1 MIRRIIPI
9 LLPFAL
15 WVLIHGCATTTV
27 HEVSNT
33 PMNHAQREIPEEA
46 LLDVGVLVL
55 DTGELSREK
64 AEEEGTNAEIRKAES
79 HFIPVHLQY
88 TLQRSSHWGNV
99 QVIPTERASV
109 DVMVKGEIIRS
120 NGEELALKVAVTDV
134 TGREWFQKVYK
145 AEANDFFYEDMVIG
159 ERDAFQ
165 DLYNSIANHMIDYK
179 EGLNVEEIQ
188 QIREISRLKFA
199 AHIANNP
206 YEDYLKTDKK
216 GMVTIKRLPADN
228 DPMLER
234 VLKIRER
241 DLMYV
246 DVLNEYYEKYYARM
260 FPDYEEWRKADL
272 TERKAIRAIKKDAV
286 LRKVTG
292 ILLMV
297 AAVGLG
303 MGDVSGTG
311 ALQATMAI
319 IGGQVFV
326 EGINISRETRIHAAA
341 IQELSES
348 FGSEMEP
355 ITMEFEGKKY
365 ELTGS
370 AEEQYEH
377 WQELLRKIYEAET
390 GFPPKV
396 PSSPIPDE

>member
-1 MIRRIIPI
+1 M
-9 LLPFAL
+9 F
-15 WVLIHGCATTTV
+15 HGCATHSV
-27 HEVSNT
+27 HEVDTT
-33 PMNHAQREIPEEA
+33 PINYAQREIPEDA
-46 LLDVGVLVL
+46 LLDVGIQVFNP
-55 DTGELSREK
+55 GELSKEDMEK
-64 AEEEGTNAEIRKAES
+64 EGTNAEIRKAES

-88 TLQRSSHWGNV
+88 TLQKSSHWGNV
-99 QVIPTERASV
+99 QVVPTEKASV
-109 DVMVKGEIIRS
+109 DVIVKGEIIES
-120 NGEELALKVAVTDV
+120 NGEELALKVAAMDI

-145 AEANDFFYEDMVIG
+145 AEANDFFYEDIVMG

-165 DLYNSIANHMIDYK
+165 DLYNAIANHMIEYK
-179 EGLNVEEIQ
+179 EGLSEEEIQ
-188 QIREISRLKFA
+188 KIREISRLKFA
-199 AHIANNP
+199 VEIAKNP

-216 GMVTIKRLPADN
+216 GMVSINRLPADN

-260 FPDYEEWRKADL
+260 FPEYEEWRKADL

-286 LRKVTG
+286 VRKVAG
-292 ILLMV
+292 ILLMA

-303 MGDVSGTG
+303 MGDVNGTG

-319 IGGQVFV
+319 IGGQVFI
-326 EGINISRETRIHAAA
+326 EGINISRETKIHAAA

-348 FGSEMEP
+348 FGTEMEP

-370 AEEQYEH
+370 AEEQYEQ

-390 GFPPKV
+390 GFSLNT

>member
-1 MIRRIIPI
+1 MNKRIISI
-9 LLPFAL
+9 LLPLTILLMF
-15 WVLIHGCATTTV
+15 HGCATHSV
-27 HEVSNT
+27 HEVDTT
-33 PMNHAQREIPEEA
+33 PINYAQREIPEDA
-46 LLDVGVLVL
+46 LLDVGIQVFNP
-55 DTGELSREK
+55 GELSKEDMEK
-64 AEEEGTNAEIRKAES
+64 EGTNAEIRKAES

-88 TLQRSSHWGNV
+88 TLQNSSHWGNV
-99 QVIPTERASV
+99 QVVPTEKASV
-109 DVMVKGEIIRS
+109 DVIVEGEIIES
-120 NGEELALKVAVTDV
+120 NGEELALKVAVMDI

-145 AEANDFFYEDMVIG
+145 AKANDFFYEEIVMG

-165 DLYNSIANHMIDYK
+165 DLYNAIANHMIEYK
-179 EGLNVEEIQ
+179 EGLSDEEIQ
-188 QIREISRLKFA
+188 KIREISRLKFA
-199 AHIANNP
+199 AEIAKNP
-206 YEDYLKTDKK
+206 YEGYLKTNKK
-216 GMVTIKRLPADN
+216 GIVSINRLPADN

-260 FPDYEEWRKADL
+260 FPEYEEWRKADL

-286 LRKVTG
+286 VRKVAG
-292 ILLMV
+292 ILLMA

-303 MGDVSGTG
+303 MGDVNGTG

-319 IGGQVFV
+319 IGGQVFI
-326 EGINISRETRIHAAA
+326 EGINISRETKIHAAA

-348 FGSEMEP
+348 FGTEMEP

-370 AEEQYEH
+370 AEEQYEQ

-390 GFPPKV
+390 GFSLNT

>member
-1 MIRRIIPI
+1 MKKRIIPI

-15 WVLIHGCATTTV
+15 VLMFHGCATHSV
-27 HEVSNT
+27 HEVDTT
-33 PMNHAQREIPEEA
+33 PINHAQREIPEDA
-46 LLDVGVLVL
+46 LLDVGIQVFNA
-55 DTGELSREK
+55 GELS
-64 AEEEGTNAEIRKAES
+64 EEDMAKEGTNAQIRKAES

-88 TLQRSSHWGNV
+88 TLQKSSHWGNV
-99 QVIPTERASV
+99 QVIPTEKASV
-109 DVMVKGEIIRS
+109 DVMVKGEIIES
-120 NGEELALKVAVTDV
+120 NGEELVLKVAVMDI
-134 TGREWFQKVYK
+134 TGKEWFQKVYK
-145 AEANDFFYEDMVIG
+145 AEANEFFYEDMVMG

-165 DLYNSIANHMIDYK
+165 DLYNAIANHMTEYK
-179 EGLNVEEIQ
+179 EGLSDEEIQ

-199 AHIANNP
+199 AKIAKNP
-206 YEDYLKTDKK
+206 YEDYLKTNKK
-216 GMVTIKRLPADN
+216 GTVTINRLPADN

-260 FPDYEEWRKADL
+260 FPEYEEWRKADL

-286 LRKVTG
+286 VRKVAG
-292 ILLMV
+292 ILLMA

-319 IGGQVFV
+319 IGGQVFI
-326 EGINISRETRIHAAA
+326 EGLNISRETKIHAAA
-341 IQELSES
+341 IQELGES

-390 GFPPKV
+390 GFTLDT
-396 PSSPIPDE
+396 PSSRIPDE